1 MRVSC
6 LVTCSHTDGRHTPGL
21 AFKIRSAYQPAP
33 KSSSSSSSSSASKPI
48 HILLYTPL
56 SLEHESE
63 EYRAE
68 LGFFSES
75 FTIEWDKA
83 DQMWRQMEIRV
94 GGEEE
99 EEDVEEGEE

>member
-33 KSSSSSSSSSASKPI
+33 KSSSSSSASKPI